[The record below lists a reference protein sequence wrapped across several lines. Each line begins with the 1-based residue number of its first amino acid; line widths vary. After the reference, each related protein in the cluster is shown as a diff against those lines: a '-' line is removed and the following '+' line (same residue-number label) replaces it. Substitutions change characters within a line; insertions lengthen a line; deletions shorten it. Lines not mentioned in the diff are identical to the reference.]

1 MDRAGSIGSVVR
13 IVAPYIGG
21 ILMDSIF
28 GASAPSGVVAMLAAV
43 VFVLLQVVPLSPTTS
58 SIPEL

>member
-1 MDRAGSIGSVVR
+1 VVR